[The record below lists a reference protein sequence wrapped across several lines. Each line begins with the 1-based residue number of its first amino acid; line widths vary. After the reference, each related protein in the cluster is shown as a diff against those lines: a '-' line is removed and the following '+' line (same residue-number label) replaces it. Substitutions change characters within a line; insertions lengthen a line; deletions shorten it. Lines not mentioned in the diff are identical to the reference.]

1 MDITSMFTVGAVLSL
16 GIGAGVTFYYYRKR
30 NIEKFF
36 NQVYEQTKQV
46 PKQKKNSFLLL
57 MFKETLS
64 ASAKK
69 SDPSS
74 FAGKFQ
80 NPKYL
85 DIQLVQMSQILKDS
99 SKVQDKIIK
108 RALNLL
114 SQYQAW
120 EKAKMAEDKKVV
132 ESKAS

>member
-1 MDITSMFTVGAVLSL
+1 MLAVGAVLSL
-16 GIGAGVTFYYYRKR
+16 GIGAGVTFYHYRKR

-69 SDPSS
+69 SNPSS
-74 FAGKFQ
+74 LAGKFQ

-85 DIQLVQMSQILKDS
+85 DVQLVQMSQILKDP

-114 SQYQAW
+114 TQYQAW
-120 EKAKMAEDKKVV
+120 EKSKIAGEKKAV